1 MTDVGLVDNVLPS
14 GGGGGGGGGGALL
27 LLLLLLLLLDGSRV
41 GVCFFWFL

>member
-1 MTDVGLVDNVLPS
+1 VTDVGLVDNVLPS